1 MLHYSNSMS
10 DQSKGH
16 VCETHFSI
24 LCVRLTYLL
33 PYCVTSCQKK
43 VQKVQKLAWLPPASI
58 DLIFVAAFPFA
69 CFFTMFHQK
78 SAKLV
83 TLWWLAKTAKDGD
96 MLSFWP
102 TMIDL
107 LAFFTASGYEQ
118 YCVNVSLLQWW
129 LKTRARPTA
138 EHWLSIWEWGQRIK
152 LLCTPPSVTPGYP
165 IYKGQV
171 SC

>member
-1 MLHYSNSMS
+1 MS

-16 VCETHFSI
+16 ICKTHFSI
-24 LCVRLTYLL
+24 LCVRLTCLL

-43 VQKVQKLAWLPPASI
+43 VQKVQRLAWLPPASI

-69 CFFTMFHQK
+69 CLFTMFHEK
-78 SAKLV
+78 SAKL
-83 TLWWLAKTAKDGD
+83 
-96 MLSFWP
+96 FWP
-102 TMIDL
+102 TMIYL

-152 LLCTPPSVTPGYP
+152 LLCTPPRVTPGYP